1 MTETDIA
8 TQAVDTVGVNQA
20 TVLAIIGIIVAGILV
35 RFLTMAFAP
44 SLLKKIIR
52 SKNLQDKTV
61 KNSDK
66 ALGSAVGALV
76 SYLLAIQLVNA
87 VEDGSTTYVMPDIMI
102 TILPN
107 IFQFIIALAV
117 VIWAF
122 RLVNVIQDVVL
133 ILDSDGVADINDNCP
148 TDTNLEQVDSD
159 EDAIGDACDA
169 DNDNDQ
175 VPDTVEISLGT
186 DPFSADTDS
195 DGVNDFF
202 ELQCSNNDS
211 NNNDDVECPPA
222 APDTLSTGT
231 PDALNSDVDADGH
244 PDGLDNC
251 LDSKRPAK
259 RYRFRWYWRCLR

>member
-52 SKNLQDKTV
+52 SKNLQHKTV

-66 ALGSAVGALV
+66 ALGSAVGAFV

-107 IFQFIIALAV
+107 IFQFIIALAL

-133 ILDSDGVADINDNCP
+133 ILDSDGVADSSDKTLISA
-148 TDTNLEQVDSD
+148 LESVMRFVIVFIGSVFIA
-159 EDAIGDACDA
+159 DAIGL
-169 DNDNDQ
+169 N
-175 VPDTVEISLGT
+175 L
-186 DPFSADTDS
+186 
-195 DGVNDFF
+195 
-202 ELQCSNNDS
+202 
-211 NNNDDVECPPA
+211 
-222 APDTLSTGT
+222 TLSLIHISEPT
-231 PDALNSDVDADGH
+231 
-244 PDGLDNC
+244 
-251 LDSKRPAK
+251 RP
-259 RYRFRWYWRCLR
+259 Y